1 MQNSTVDNGFT
12 EAQIATIKRL
22 AGTNTITDISR
33 TIKAGFVRT
42 KREMFRL
49 GLISEFNEPAPKEP
63 IPVEFFDYAK
73 EYSYK

>member
-1 MQNSTVDNGFT
+1 MHNSTGKDFLSDS
-12 EAQIATIKRL
+12 QIVELKRL
-22 AGTNTITDISR
+22 AGTTNITAIAR
-33 TIKAGFVRT
+33 TIKAGFVKT